1 MTDIVER
8 LHLAAND
15 ETQSS
20 GVLFQEAANEIE
32 RLRGEYRR
40 IMAKLD
46 ENQKFGEPEF

>member
-15 ETQSS
+15 QTQSS
-20 GVLFQEAANEIE
+20 GALLQEAADEIE
-32 RLRGEYRR
+32 RLRGEYKRM
-40 IMAKLD
+40 MAKLD